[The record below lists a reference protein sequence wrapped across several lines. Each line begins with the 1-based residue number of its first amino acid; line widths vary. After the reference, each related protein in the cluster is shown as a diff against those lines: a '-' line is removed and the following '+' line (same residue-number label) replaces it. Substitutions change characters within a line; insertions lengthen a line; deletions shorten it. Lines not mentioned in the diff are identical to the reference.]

1 MTQHKI
7 GPGIALAASG
17 IVVLVAMDSSAK
29 ALGESLTTFQIVFAR
44 CLGAALWLALFIA
57 VTRGEWPSRSNFWRQ
72 LLRAV
77 MLVVTAGLFFYAV
90 PRLPLAVVGALGM
103 TAPLYVTLI
112 GAVVF
117 RERIPPA
124 AWAGLALGAAGSAVI
139 IFGGGA
145 MVAGWNGA
153 DPLAWLAA
161 LLAPLCYA
169 VTLVILK
176 HHAEREA
183 PAAMTMAQTFLAAVL
198 VLPLAAQDV
207 AIPTGTSA
215 VLTVLIGFFGATGF
229 LLLINGLKRL
239 PVTVFAVIDYSG
251 LLWAGLFGFALFGEV
266 PGPQLWLGGGLII
279 AACALAAHG
288 ARPARPQV

>member
-7 GPGIALAASG
+7 GSGIALAASG

-29 ALGESLTTFQIVFAR
+29 ALGETLTTFQIVFAR
-44 CLGAALWLALFIA
+44 CLGAALWLALFVA
-57 VTRGEWPSRSNFWRQ
+57 VTRGEWPRRSNFARQ
-72 LLRAV
+72 LLRAM
-77 MLVVTAGLFFYAV
+77 MLVVTAGMFFYAV

-117 RERIPPA
+117 RERIRPA
-124 AWAGLALGAAGSAVI
+124 AWLGLALGAMGSAVI

-145 MVAGWNGA
+145 MVAGWSGG

-161 LLAPLCYA
+161 MLAPLSYA

-176 HHAEREA
+176 HHSEREA
-183 PAAMTMAQTFLAAVL
+183 PAALTMAQTFLAALL
-198 VLPLAAQDV
+198 VLPLAAQDMV
-207 AIPTGTSA
+207 VPTGWPA
-215 VLTVLIGFFGATGF
+215 VLTVLIGILGAAGF

-251 LLWAGLFGFALFGEV
+251 LLWAGVFGFVFFGEV
-266 PGPQLWLGGGLII
+266 PGPQLWIGGALII
-279 AACALAAHG
+279 SACVLAAHI
-288 ARPARPQV
+288 ARPASPQV